1 MLYLSKKLRDAHIY
15 FSPTISAGALLFWP
29 AGIFFPVAMY
39 LAAVRPRPAVRRF
52 LKTLCGSLLFVSIA
66 IVGASVHSLA
76 TKIFSSS

>member
-1 MLYLSKKLRDAHIY
+1 MAHTNLP
-15 FSPTISAGALLFWP
+15 PTTFAGALLFWP

-39 LAAVRPRPAVRRF
+39 LAAVRPRPAVRRL

-76 TKIFSSS
+76 AKIFSSA